1 MNYTKT
7 LRNYCLQ
14 NPGKLFDVG
23 FMAEKY
29 FPMIPYK
36 SYLKILNRLQDE
48 KILTLVSKG
57 VYLIGE
63 GDVDEAIRRNYM
75 DDCNGMTVGR
85 QMLYEQGIVS
95 QPPEVIEIRT
105 RGISSK
111 HKTVGKYRLTYTD
124 LYFGEAEKNLIRILN
139 IIEIAHTLSAD
150 EQVACAQFLK
160 ENLPGYNEFRLE
172 DVLRAI
178 RYSYATIITLDTM
191 LTAAKIKNNVIR
203 IYKKI
208 DA

>member
-29 FPMIPYK
+29 FSMIPYK

-48 KILTLVSKG
+48 NILTLVSKG
-57 VYLIGE
+57 IYLIGE
-63 GDVDEAIRRNYM
+63 GDVDEAILHCYM
-75 DDCNGMTVGR
+75 DNCNGVTVGR

-111 HKTVGKYRLTYTD
+111 HKTVGKYRLTYTNLFFD
-124 LYFGEAEKNLIRILN
+124 EPEKNLIRILD

-150 EQVACAQFLK
+150 EQVACVQFLK
-160 ENLPGYNEFRLE
+160 ENLSGYNEFRLE

-203 IYKKI
+203 IYKKV